1 MRIVLVPIAV
11 AALLSGLDVSAQAPL
26 SKEQYASFA
35 MTHGGDASRGKLLFM
50 DEKRLACGRCHSI
63 DGKGGK
69 VGPDLF
75 AIGDNFGRR
84 ELVESVLAPSAT
96 IAEGYA
102 TTIVTTN
109 AGDVF
114 DGIIKESTD
123 DAVTL
128 MAADAQ
134 LKRIATV
141 DVRERRVSA
150 VSMMPE
156 GLQNGL
162 SSAEFADLIEYLA
175 SLKTPEATAAIGH
188 GMPALIAET
197 KRPVVLR
204 PIHSAEH
211 KFAHP
216 VWFGPVPGVAGGFA
230 VVEHET
236 GKVWLLE
243 KPGEA
248 GEAKTLFFDSGRAMA
263 GAHGIMAIV
272 FHPKYSQNRRY
283 FIVRQPVEKGRFST
297 QVFEGLA
304 APDLRA
310 DSRTPLREILK
321 IDGSTS
327 NHCGGGLEFGPD
339 GYLYIAMGDS
349 GPQQDPH
356 GNAQDMSLLR
366 GKMLRIDVD
375 HADEGK
381 AYAVPP
387 DNPFVGRKGV
397 RPEIWAAGLREP
409 WRYSFDP
416 MTGDLWVGDVGQD
429 LYEEVDIVHKGENYG
444 WNVHEGFAPFSN
456 QYRRPRERYSPPV
469 FAYGR
474 KYGVSVTG
482 GYVYRAVPKSP
493 FYGVYLFADFQSRRI
508 FGLTHANGVLKTVR
522 QIGMSPER
530 IVSFGRDERGALYV
544 VGYEGTIFKLD
555 LTDADF
561 E

>member
-1 MRIVLVPIAV
+1 MRAWVSIV
-11 AALLSGLDVSAQAPL
+11 AASLSLQVASAQMPPP
-26 SKEQYASFA
+26 SREQYASFA
-35 MTHGGDASRGKLLFM
+35 MTHGGDASRGKSLFQ
-50 DEKRLACGRCHSI
+50 DEKRLACSRCHSV
-63 DGKGGK
+63 DGKGGN
-69 VGPDLF
+69 VGPNLF
-75 AIGDNFGRR
+75 AVGDKFGRR
-84 ELVESVLAPSAT
+84 DLVESVLTPSAT

-102 TTIVTTN
+102 TTIVTTKD
-109 AGDVF
+109 GDVI
-114 DGIIKESTD
+114 DGIVKESTD
-123 DAVTL
+123 DVTTL
-128 MAADAQ
+128 MAADGQ
-134 LKRIATV
+134 LKRIANTTV
-141 DVRERRVSA
+141 HDRRVSSL
-150 VSMMPE
+150 SMMPE
-156 GLQNGL
+156 GLQAGITP
-162 SSAEFADLIEYLA
+162 AEFADLIDYLA

-188 GMPALIAET
+188 SMPALIAET
-197 KRPVVLR
+197 KRPVTLR

-216 VWFGPVPGVAGGFA
+216 VWFGPVPGLANGFA

-243 KPGEA
+243 NPGDASES
-248 GEAKTLFFDSGRAMA
+248 KTTFFDSGRAMP
-263 GAHGIMAIV
+263 GAHGIMAIC
-272 FHPKYSQNRRY
+272 FHPKYAENRRF
-283 FIVRQPVEKGRFST
+283 FIVRQPVDKGRFYT
-297 QVFEGLA
+297 EVLEGA
-304 APDLRA
+304 AATTLRA
-310 DSRTPLREILK
+310 DSGTPLRQILR

-356 GNAQDMSLLR
+356 GNAQDMTLLR

-375 HADEGK
+375 HTDPGK

-397 RPEIWAAGLREP
+397 QPEIWAVGLREP

-416 MTGDLWVGDVGQD
+416 LNGNLWVGDVGQD
-429 LYEEVDIVHKGENYG
+429 LYEEVDIVRKGQNYG
-444 WNVHEGFAPFSN
+444 WNVNEGFSPFSN
-456 QYRRPRERYSPPV
+456 QYRRAREQYAPPL

-482 GYVYRAVPKSP
+482 GYVYRAQPESP

-508 FGLTHANGVLKTVR
+508 FGLTQSNGVLKTVR
-522 QIGMSPER
+522 QIGTSPQR
-530 IVSFGRDERGALYV
+530 VVSFGRDGHGELYV

-561 E
+561 D

>member
-1 MRIVLVPIAV
+1 
-11 AALLSGLDVSAQAPL
+11 
-26 SKEQYASFA
+26 
-35 MTHGGDASRGKLLFM
+35 
-50 DEKRLACGRCHSI
+50 
-63 DGKGGK
+63 
-69 VGPDLF
+69 
-75 AIGDNFGRR
+75 
-84 ELVESVLAPSAT
+84 
-96 IAEGYA
+96 
-102 TTIVTTN
+102 
-109 AGDVF
+109 
-114 DGIIKESTD
+114 
-123 DAVTL
+123 
-128 MAADAQ
+128 
-134 LKRIATV
+134 
-141 DVRERRVSA
+141 
-150 VSMMPE
+150 
-156 GLQNGL
+156 
-162 SSAEFADLIEYLA
+162 
-175 SLKTPEATAAIGH
+175 
-188 GMPALIAET
+188 
-197 KRPVVLR
+197 
-204 PIHSAEH
+204 
-211 KFAHP
+211 
-216 VWFGPVPGVAGGFA
+216 
-230 VVEHET
+230 
-236 GKVWLLE
+236 
-243 KPGEA
+243 
-248 GEAKTLFFDSGRAMA
+248 
-263 GAHGIMAIV
+263 
-272 FHPKYSQNRRY
+272 
-283 FIVRQPVEKGRFST
+283 VEKGRFST

-310 DSRTPLREILK
+310 DSGTPLREILK

-429 LYEEVDIVHKGENYG
+429 LYEEVDIVRKGENYG
-444 WNVHEGFAPFSN
+444 WNTHEAFAPFSN
-456 QYRRPRERYSPPV
+456 QYRRAGERYAPPV

-482 GYVYRAVPKSP
+482 GYVYRAEPKSP

-508 FGLTHANGVLKTVR
+508 FGLTHANGVLNIAR

-530 IVSFGRDERGALYV
+530 VVSFGRDEQGVLYV